1 MTTLADFA
9 TEQAQL
15 LTETPFA
22 VGMAVMAAGRSGLG
36 TVKEAAAVT
45 TSVLAGRQ
53 TYANDALIQ
62 TLISSLEAQVKE
74 DRAAAQRLIN
84 PFEDTAPDQFLP
96 ATLDRCRQV
105 AALLAAQASP
115 DEAANYK
122 QWLLSIADKVAGAA
136 KEGDFLGIGGVR
148 VSEPEADANRQIGE
162 ALAV

>member
-1 MTTLADFA
+1 MTTLADFS

-62 TLISSLEAQVKE
+62 TLISSLEAQVKA
-74 DRAAAQRLIN
+74 DRAAAQRLMN
-84 PFEDTAPDQFLP
+84 PFENTAPDQFLP
-96 ATLDRCRQV
+96 AALDRCRQV
-105 AALLAAQASP
+105 AELLAAKASA
-115 DEAANYK
+115 EESAHFK
-122 QWLLSIADKVAGAA
+122 QWLRAIADKVAGAA

-148 VSEPEADANRQIGE
+148 VSEAEADAMRQIGE
-162 ALAV
+162 ALG